1 MRVYV
6 SVCHVPGSPPPR
18 GGAAAV
24 FLVAAQRVSQRVS
37 ESLENRSPSPPP
49 GPYLPSDQHR
59 GGGVWCHRDDGGG
72 FVGGWGERRTG
83 ELWRVALRPPWEA
96 TGTVGQLPLKPLFPA
111 TAPTSAQQ
119 RVRVEGQ
126 RGRDLGPGPNPRVQS
141 PSFLPLEPQ
150 ASPSPPRLSGGSCKL
165 GGHQERH
172 TRG

>member
-1 MRVYV
+1 MRVCAV
-6 SVCHVPGSPPPR
+6 FRAPPR
-18 GGAAAV
+18 PGGAAAV

-96 TGTVGQLPLKPLFPA
+96 TGTDSSNCRA
-111 TAPTSAQQ
+111 
-119 RVRVEGQ
+119 
-126 RGRDLGPGPNPRVQS
+126 
-141 PSFLPLEPQ
+141 
-150 ASPSPPRLSGGSCKL
+150 ASS
-165 GGHQERH
+165 
-172 TRG
+172 